1 MLEEARA
8 RMPHK
13 GPMQLIR
20 AITHMDDD
28 TIRAEPINH
37 AAPDFPLRLGGKL
50 FASALVELGAQAAAA
65 HASIH
70 GVGGAHAGLVLAISN
85 VTLHTQ
91 EAPDT
96 PLKIQA
102 NRVAGLDQSA
112 RYTFQVT
119 TQGKPLAEG
128 ELLLSMRERPE

>member
-1 MLEEARA
+1 MLEDAKA

-13 GPMQLIR
+13 GPMQLIG
-20 AITHMDDD
+20 AIKHMDDNA
-28 TIRAEPINH
+28 IHAEPADH
-37 AAPDFPLRLGGKL
+37 TAPDFPLRINGSLYT
-50 FASALVELGAQAAAA
+50 SALVELGAQAAAA

-70 GVGGAHAGLVLAISN
+70 GVGGAHAGLVLAVSN

-91 EAPDT
+91 VTPNT
-96 PLKIQA
+96 PLQIQA
-102 NRVAGLDQSA
+102 TRVAGMDQSA

-119 TQGKPLAEG
+119 TQGQALAEG

>member
-20 AITHMDDD
+20 AITHMEED
-28 TIRAEPINH
+28 TIQAEPTDH
-37 AAPDFPLRLGGKL
+37 TALDFPLRLDGRL
-50 FASALVELGAQAAAA
+50 YTSALVELGAQAAAA

-70 GVGGAHAGLVLAISN
+70 GVGGAHAGLVLAVSN
-85 VTLHTQ
+85 VTLHTH

-96 PLKIQA
+96 PLKVQA
-102 NRVAGLDQSA
+102 SKVAGMDQSA

-119 TQGKPLAEG
+119 TQGNPLAEG
-128 ELLLSMRERPE
+128 ELLLSMREMPE